1 MRFVL
6 LKHDTPAGVHWD
18 FMLAVD
24 AAGPLKTWRLAAS
37 PLDVEAPIQAT
48 PIGDHRRA
56 YLDYEGPVSEG
67 RGAVERCDAG
77 EAVIGPSDEG
87 RVWLELHGQR
97 LAGEFVL
104 ETAGSGVLF
113 RRVHG
118 GH

>member
-6 LKHDTPAGVHWD
+6 LEHDTAAGVHWD

-24 AAGPLKTWRLAAS
+24 AAGPLKTWRLAAN
-37 PLDVEAPIQAT
+37 PLDVKAPIQAT

-56 YLDYEGPVSEG
+56 YLEYEGPVSGG
-67 RGAVERCDAG
+67 RGAVARRDAG

-87 RVWLELHGQR
+87 RVRLELRGKR

-113 RRVHG
+113 RRVHR